1 MEEMKLGS
9 SVLASQANTLLLTS
23 ALSPVFCFVFET
35 QFQFT
40 DLELPLALA
49 GLELSNTLP
58 QTTQ

>member
-23 ALSPVFCFVFET
+23 VLSPVFCFVFET
-35 QFQFT
+35 RFQFT
-40 DLELPLALA
+40 DLELPLAQA
-49 GLELSNTLP
+49 SLELSNALP